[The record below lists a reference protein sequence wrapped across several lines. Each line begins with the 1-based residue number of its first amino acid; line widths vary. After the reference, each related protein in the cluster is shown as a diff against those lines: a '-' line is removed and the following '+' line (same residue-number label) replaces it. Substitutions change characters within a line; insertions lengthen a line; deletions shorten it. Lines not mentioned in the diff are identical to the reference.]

1 MVPRTLWNFACCAT
15 LLAAAMAASAAV
27 PTAVAPATTEQE
39 IMRLEKGSNDAYAAN
54 DLPKYFG
61 YYAEDAM
68 LIFYNERTSLAA
80 YRKSWPESIKTEPI
94 ESVKLSDMV
103 IRVIP
108 PGNVAIASY
117 QIEVRTGHP
126 NGKATDEHA
135 FETDVWVNRGGAWKI
150 AHVQYSAKAAK

>member
-1 MVPRTLWNFACCAT
+1 MVPRTLWNFAACAS
-15 LLAAAMAASAAV
+15 LLVAAMTAGAAT
-27 PTAVAPATTEQE
+27 PTAVEQE
-39 IMRLEKGSNDAYAAN
+39 IMRLEQSSNDAYAAN

-68 LIFYNERTSLAA
+68 LIFYNERTTLAA

-94 ESVKLSDMV
+94 QSVKLSDMV

-108 PGNVAIASY
+108 SGDVAIASY

-135 FETDVWVNRGGAWKI
+135 FETDVWVNRAGGWKI
-150 AHVQYSAKAAK
+150 VHVQYSAKGAK

>member
-1 MVPRTLWNFACCAT
+1 VVSRTLWNFACCAT
-15 LLAAAMAASAAV
+15 LLAAAMAAGAAA
-27 PTAVAPATTEQE
+27 PTAVAPAAIEQE
-39 IMRLEKGSNDAYAAN
+39 IVRLEQGSNDAYAAN

-80 YRKSWPESIKTEPI
+80 YRKSWPEAIKTEPI

-108 PGNVAIASY
+108 SGDVAIASY
-117 QIEVRTGHP
+117 QIDVRTKHP
-126 NGKATDEHA
+126 DGKATDEHA

>member
-1 MVPRTLWNFACCAT
+1 MVPRTLWNFACCAS
-15 LLAAAMAASAAV
+15 LLAAAMTAGAAA
-27 PTAVAPATTEQE
+27 PTAVEQE
-39 IMRLEKGSNDAYAAN
+39 IMRLEQGSNDAYAAN
-54 DLPKYFG
+54 NLPKYFG

-80 YRKSWPESIKTEPI
+80 YRKSWSESIKTEPI

-108 PGNVAIASY
+108 SGDVAIASY
-117 QIEVRTGHP
+117 QIDVRTKHP
-126 NGKATDEHA
+126 NSKSTDEHA

-150 AHVQYSAKAAK
+150 AHVHYSAKAAK

>member
-1 MVPRTLWNFACCAT
+1 MVPRTLWNFAGCAS
-15 LLAAAMAASAAV
+15 LLVAAMTAGAAA
-27 PTAVAPATTEQE
+27 PTAVEQE
-39 IMRLEKGSNDAYAAN
+39 IMRLEQSCNDAYAAN

-68 LIFYNERTSLAA
+68 LIFYDERTTLAA

-108 PGNVAIASY
+108 SGEVAIASY

-126 NGKATDEHA
+126 NGKVTDEHA
-135 FETDVWVNRGGAWKI
+135 FETDVWVNRAGGWKI
-150 AHVQYSAKAAK
+150 AHVQYSAKGAK

>member
-1 MVPRTLWNFACCAT
+1 MIPRAPWNFACCAT
-15 LLAAAMAASAAV
+15 LLAVTTTARAAA
-27 PTAVAPATTEQE
+27 PTAVEQE
-39 IMRLEKGSNDAYAAN
+39 IVRLEQGSNDAYAAN

-80 YRKSWPESIKTEPI
+80 YRKSWPEAIKTEPI
-94 ESVKLSDMV
+94 VSVKLSDMV

-108 PGNVAIASY
+108 SGDVAIASY

-126 NGKATDEHA
+126 NGKATNEHA
-135 FETDVWVNRGGAWKI
+135 FETDVWANRAGGWKI
-150 AHVQYSAKAAK
+150 VHVHYSAKAAK

>member
-1 MVPRTLWNFACCAT
+1 MVSRTLWNFSGCAS
-15 LLAAAMAASAAV
+15 LLVAAMTARAAA
-27 PTAVAPATTEQE
+27 PTAVEQE
-39 IMRLEKGSNDAYAAN
+39 ILRLERSSNDAYAAN

-68 LIFYNERTSLAA
+68 LIFYNERTTLAA

-94 ESVKLSDMV
+94 QSVKLSDMV

-108 PGNVAIASY
+108 SGDVAIASY

-135 FETDVWVNRGGAWKI
+135 FETDVWVNRAGGWKI
-150 AHVQYSAKAAK
+150 VHVQYSAKGAK